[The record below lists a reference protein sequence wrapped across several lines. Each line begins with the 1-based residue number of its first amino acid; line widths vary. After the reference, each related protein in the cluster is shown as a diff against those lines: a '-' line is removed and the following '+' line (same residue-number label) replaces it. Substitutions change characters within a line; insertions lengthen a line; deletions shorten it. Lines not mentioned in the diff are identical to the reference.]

1 MSDAKAEA
9 VENKRGDWRT
19 TLIVAAARAAIRVLS
34 LTWRIT
40 VVGREELEHQRASGR
55 SSIVTFWH
63 GQILAHAVAHRP
75 PSSVLISDHR
85 DGEII
90 AQIVRGYGMK
100 IIRGSTSKGGA
111 RALLQLARELRS
123 GVDIVITPDG
133 PRGPRHS
140 FALGALMLAQRTG
153 APLVMMGS
161 HASRLWRLKTWDQF
175 EVPKPFAR
183 VTVIYSSPI
192 YIAAGDS
199 RDVSDQVA
207 TVTEKLNDL
216 VERASNVALWRK
228 S

>member
-1 MSDAKAEA
+1 MNDVKPVA
-9 VENKRGDWRT
+9 VDTKGGGWRT
-19 TLIVAAARAAIRVLS
+19 AAIVGAARVAIRILA

-40 VVGREELEHQRASGR
+40 VIGREELERLRASGR

-63 GQILAHAVAHRP
+63 GQILSHAVVHRL

-100 IIRGSTSKGGA
+100 IIRGSSSKGGA
-111 RALLQLARELRS
+111 RALLQLARELN
-123 GVDIVITPDG
+123 GGEDIVITPDG

-140 FALGALMLAQRTG
+140 FALGALKLAQRTG
-153 APLVMMGS
+153 APLVLMGS

-183 VTVIYSSPI
+183 VTVIYSPPL
-192 YIAAGDS
+192 YINAGESHDLPNE
-199 RDVSDQVA
+199 VVA
-207 TVTEKLNDL
+207 ITVKLNDL
-216 VERASNVALWRK
+216 IEGAAMTASSRK

>member
-1 MSDAKAEA
+1 MSDANAVS
-9 VENKRGDWRT
+9 VENKSSDWRT
-19 TLIVAAARAAIRVLS
+19 TLIVAVARAVIRVLS
-34 LTWRIT
+34 LTWKIT
-40 VVGREELEHQRASGR
+40 VVGREELERLRANGR
-55 SSIVTFWH
+55 PSIVTFWH

-100 IIRGSTSKGGA
+100 VIRGSTSKGGA
-111 RALLQLARELRS
+111 RALLQLARELRG

-140 FALGALMLAQRTG
+140 FALGALVLAQRTG

-161 HASRLWRLKTWDQF
+161 HASRRWRLKTWDQF

-183 VTVIYSSPI
+183 VTVIYASPI

-199 RDVSDQVA
+199 RDLPKQVESITA
-207 TVTEKLNDL
+207 KLNDL
-216 VERASNVALWRK
+216 VERASNTALWRK